1 MRTVYMEL
9 GERRYPI
16 YIGHGI
22 LEEIGVRCA
31 EQGLGRKLAVI
42 TDETVAEL
50 YLSPMVGSLREQD
63 REVVEVVIPA
73 GEEQKC
79 LETMDGILERL
90 IRARLD
96 RGCTVVALG
105 GGVIGDL
112 AGFVAA
118 TFLRGVAF
126 VQVPTTV
133 LAQAD
138 SGVGGKVA
146 VNHRLGKNLIG
157 AFYQPRFVL
166 MDTDVLKTLP
176 PREIRAGLVEV
187 VKHGMIRDE
196 GFFAFLEE
204 HIEELVALR
213 ASSEIMEQMI
223 ERNCQIKGEVVRQD
237 ERERGLRMILNYGHT
252 VGHALEA
259 LGAYRRLRHGE
270 AVALGMMAAAR
281 IAVEKGLF
289 AEEGLVRQN
298 RLLRKLGVPG
308 GIEGFEPEDILEK
321 MKSDKKVRE
330 GKVRFVL
337 PDRIG
342 GVVIRDDVTEE
353 EARRGIGTL
362 VIVIGGGEK

>member
-1 MRTVYMEL
+1 MRTVYVEL
-9 GERRYPI
+9 CERRYPI
-16 YIGHGI
+16 YIGHGK
-22 LEEIGVRCA
+22 LGEIGVRCA
-31 EQGLGRKLAVI
+31 EHDLGRKVAVI
-42 TDETVAEL
+42 TDETVAAL
-50 YLSPMVGSLREQD
+50 YLSPVLGSLKEQGF
-63 REVVEVVIPA
+63 EVVEVVIPA
-73 GEEQKC
+73 GEAQKC
-79 LETMDGILERL
+79 LETMDGIFERL
-90 IRARLD
+90 IQARLD

-105 GGVIGDL
+105 GGVVGDL

-157 AFYQPRFVL
+157 AFHQPKFVL

-196 GFFAFLEE
+196 AFFAFLEE
-204 HIEELVALR
+204 HIEELVALT
-213 ASSEIMEQMI
+213 ASPGIMERMI
-223 ERNCQIKGEVVRQD
+223 ERNCEIKGEVVRLD
-237 ERERGLRMILNYGHT
+237 EREHGLRMILNYGHT

-259 LGAYRRLRHGE
+259 LGGYGRLRHGE
-270 AVALGMMAAAR
+270 AVGLGMRMAAR

-289 AEEGLVRQN
+289 SEEALARQN
-298 RLLRKLGVPG
+298 RLLRKLGVRD
-308 GIEGFEPEDILEK
+308 GIEGFDPEEILEK

-337 PDRIG
+337 PERIG
-342 GVVIRDDVTEE
+342 QVVIREDVTEE
-353 EARRGIGTL
+353 EVRRSL
-362 VIVIGGGEK
+362 VSGGEKS

>member
-1 MRTVYMEL
+1 MRTVYVEL
-9 GERRYPI
+9 GERSYPI
-16 YIGHGI
+16 YIGHGN
-22 LEEIGVRCA
+22 LGEIGVRCA
-31 EQGLGRKLAVI
+31 EHGSGRKVAVI
-42 TDETVAEL
+42 TDETVAGL
-50 YLSPMVGSLREQD
+50 YLSPVVESLREGG

-79 LETMDGILERL
+79 LETMDGIYERL

-118 TFLRGVAF
+118 TFLRGIAF

-138 SGVGGKVA
+138 SSVGGKVA

-157 AFYQPRFVL
+157 AFHQPRFVL
-166 MDTDVLKTLP
+166 IDTDVLKTLP

-196 GFFAFLEE
+196 AFFAFLEDR
-204 HIEELVALR
+204 IEDLVMLR
-213 ASSEIMEQMI
+213 ASPEVLDQVI
-223 ERNCQIKGEVVRQD
+223 ERNCQIKGEVVSRD
-237 ERERGLRMILNYGHT
+237 ERESGLRAILNYGHT

-259 LGAYRRLRHGE
+259 LGAYRRVRHGE
-270 AVALGMMAAAR
+270 AVALGMMAAGR

-289 AEEGLVRQN
+289 TEQELARQN
-298 RLLRKLGVPG
+298 GLLGKLGVRD

-321 MKSDKKVRE
+321 MKLDKKVRE

-337 PDRIG
+337 PERIG
-342 GVVIRDDVTEE
+342 RVGIREDVTEE
-353 EARRGIGTL
+353 EVRRGIGEL
-362 VIVIGGGEK
+362 MEAA